1 MSMNDL
7 IIICQNNQLY
17 TDSREIAK
25 VTKIRHADLLRR
37 IKKYE
42 TVLLNAKL
50 RSVEYFILSGYVDES
65 GKENKCYLVTKKGCD
80 MVANKMTGDK
90 GILFTALYI
99 EQFYQ
104 MERLLQEHNSPQWQ
118 QTRLESKNTRKL
130 EAEEIKQL
138 VQYAKAQGSENAEK
152 YYITLSKLANKTVGI
167 SSTERERANINQLN
181 TLILVENIINHRIQE
196 GIKQGLHYKEIYRS
210 CKERLKQFKE
220 IAYLTEIK
228 AVEGK

>member
-1 MSMNDL
+1 MELFRLNEEQATF
-7 IIICQNNQLY
+7 II
-17 TDSREIAK
+17 T
-25 VTKIRHADLLRR
+25 LLKNSKQVVAF
-37 IKKYE
+37 KKE
-42 TVLLNAKL
+42 
-50 RSVEYFILSGYVDES
+50 
-65 GKENKCYLVTKKGCD
+65 LVR
-80 MVANKMTGDK
+80 
-90 GILFTALYI
+90 
-99 EQFYQ
+99 QFYIMRQ
-104 MERLLQEHNSPQWQ
+104 FLIEKQSQQWQ
-118 QTRLESKNTRKL
+118 QTRLESKNTRRL

-167 SSTERERANINQLN
+167 SGAERERANINQLN

-196 GIKQGLHYKEIYRS
+196 GIKQGLHYKEIYQS

>member
-1 MSMNDL
+1 MEELVIIREDEVVCDNLQISSMFKKNHQHILRDIDKL
-7 IIICQNNQLY
+7 TVQNWTVKNMFKESSYKAENGQVY
-17 TDSREIAK
+17 RKFYINRDGFS
-25 VTKIRHADLLRR
+25 LLAMGFTG
-37 IKKYE
+37 KKALE
-42 TVLLNAKL
+42 WKL
-50 RSVEYFILSGYVDES
+50 KYIQAFNEMEKKLKEKQSV
-65 GKENKCYLVTKKGCD
+65 
-80 MVANKMTGDK
+80 
-90 GILFTALYI
+90 
-99 EQFYQ
+99 
-104 MERLLQEHNSPQWQ
+104 QWQ

-196 GIKQGLHYKEIYRS
+196 GIKQGLHYKEIYQS

>member
-1 MSMNDL
+1 M
-7 IIICQNNQLY
+7 NQLVKIVKNNIF
-17 TDSREIAK
+17 TDSLVIAQGTGNQHHAVRE
-25 VTKIRHADLLRR
+25 L
-37 IKKYE
+37 IKKHKTDIE
-42 TVLLNAKL
+42 DFGTLLISNEKSTGGRPLELFQLNEEQAT
-50 RSVEYFILSGYVDES
+50 FIITLLKNSKQVVAFK
-65 GKENKCYLVTKKGCD
+65 KELVR
-80 MVANKMTGDK
+80 
-90 GILFTALYI
+90 
-99 EQFYQ
+99 QFYIMRQ
-104 MERLLQEHNSPQWQ
+104 FLIEKQSQQWQ
-118 QTRLESKNTRKL
+118 QTRLESKNTRRL

-167 SSTERERANINQLN
+167 SGAERERASINQLN

-228 AVEGK
+228 AIREGK

>member
-1 MSMNDL
+1 M
-7 IIICQNNQLY
+7 NQLVKIVKDNIF
-17 TDSREIAK
+17 TDSLVIAQGTGNQHKNVKELIQKYQKDIRDFGTLSVLNGESTGGRLSK
-25 VTKIRHADLLRR
+25 VFQLNEEQATFVITLLRNSKQVVAF
-37 IKKYE
+37 KKE
-42 TVLLNAKL
+42 
-50 RSVEYFILSGYVDES
+50 
-65 GKENKCYLVTKKGCD
+65 LVR
-80 MVANKMTGDK
+80 
-90 GILFTALYI
+90 
-99 EQFYQ
+99 QFYIMRQ
-104 MERLLQEHNSPQWQ
+104 LLIEKQSQQWQ
-118 QTRLESKNTRKL
+118 QTRLESKKNRRL

-228 AVEGK
+228 AIQEGK